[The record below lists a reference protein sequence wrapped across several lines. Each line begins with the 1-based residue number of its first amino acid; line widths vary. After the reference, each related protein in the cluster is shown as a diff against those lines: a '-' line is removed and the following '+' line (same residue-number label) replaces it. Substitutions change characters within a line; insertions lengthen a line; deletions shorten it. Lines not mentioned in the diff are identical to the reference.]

1 MKKPIYPFLMLLA
14 LGAGCSPK
22 VQTSSGSGTNTSTAA
37 TTSGATSAQQ
47 LREAAPKYG
56 ATITA
61 ADLSKHLTI
70 LASDEYEGRD
80 TGEKGQKMAAAYI
93 SKEFSEDGLTGPVQN
108 SATSPYYQT
117 FDLEKTTWGEGY
129 MTVGSQRFAMMKDFF
144 VLGSS
149 PYQEETAAQVVFAGY
164 GIDDAKYSDYTNLD
178 VKGKMVVVLSGEPK
192 GSNGNYLISGTSKAS
207 DWGNDARTKRNAAE
221 KKGAASVLIVTGTN
235 PEEFNTLTQRYKAY
249 ASRPAVGL
257 KSGANGQPGTAL
269 VYVSPAVGAALF
281 STTPEK
287 LLSYNSTV
295 AKAGKAAP
303 AGLTA
308 AKNVKI
314 KTIRNVKP
322 LPTENVLG
330 FIEGTDKK
338 DEIVVVTAH
347 YDHVGVDNTLEGD
360 KIFNG
365 ANDDGS
371 GTVAVIEVAEAFA
384 QAKKAGNGPRRSM
397 LFMTVTGEEKG
408 LLGSEYYSE
417 NPVFPLAN
425 TVADVNIDMI
435 GRMDFDYEKTNDS
448 NYIYVIGSD
457 KLSSELHQINEEANQ
472 KYVNLKLD
480 YKYNDE
486 NDPNR
491 FYYRSDHYNFAKH
504 RIPIIFF
511 FNGVHADYHKPSD
524 EVSKIDFQS
533 AEKVARLAF
542 YTAWELANRD
552 ERIKVDSNKK

>member
-1 MKKPIYPFLMLLA
+1 MKKPLYPFLMLLA
-14 LGAGCSPK
+14 LGVGCSPK
-22 VQTSSGSGTNTSTAA
+22 VNPTTTATTTTAA
-37 TTSGATSAQQ
+37 SVQQ

-80 TGEKGQKMAAAYI
+80 TGQKGQKMAAAYI

-108 SATSPYYQT
+108 STTSPYYQT
-117 FDLEKTTWGEGY
+117 FDLESTAWGEGY
-129 MTVGSQRFAMMKDFF
+129 MTVGTRRFALMQDFF

-149 PYQEETAAQVVFAGY
+149 PYQEETTAEVVFAGY
-164 GIDDAKYSDYTNLD
+164 GIDDPKYSDYAQLD
-178 VKGKMVVVLSGEPK
+178 VKNKMVVVLSGEPK
-192 GSNGNYLISGTSKAS
+192 GSNGNYLISGTGKAS

-221 KKGAASVLIVTGTN
+221 KQGAASVLIVTGTTG
-235 PEEFNTLTQRYKAY
+235 EEFNTLTQRYKAY
-249 ASRPAVGL
+249 ATRPAVGL
-257 KSGANGQPGTAL
+257 KKGSNNGEASTAL
-269 VYVSPAVGAALF
+269 VYVSPAIGAALF
-281 STTPEK
+281 NTTPNK
-287 LLSYNSTV
+287 LFAYNTTV
-295 AKAGKAAP
+295 AKAGKVAP
-303 AGLTA
+303 AGLMA
-308 AKNVKI
+308 VKNVKI
-314 KTIRNVKP
+314 RTARNVTA

-360 KIFNG
+360 KIYNG

-435 GRMDFDYEKTNDS
+435 GRMDFDYEKTNNS